1 MPASKIVSKLETY
14 GLGTASPVDLAAI
27 GFSRRAEDV
36 DAGEAAAKDFVKAGH
51 RLLSMNAIAADD
63 LKRLFGLEGYEALRA
78 LALLE
83 LGRRTA
89 QVGKGPVSSISSP
102 EDVYRLLRDELRD
115 KRQEYFYAVLVDSKN
130 NVLRKTQIHAGTLT
144 ASLVG
149 PREVFREAIR
159 EGASALIVAHNHP
172 SGDPTPSP
180 EDVEVTRRLRAVGEM
195 LDIPLLD
202 HVIVGDERWTSL
214 ADAGLL

>member
-1 MPASKIVSKLETY
+1 MSHSNIVEKVRSL
-14 GLGTASPVDLAAI
+14 GFGTASPVELASI
-27 GFSRRAEDV
+27 GFSRHEDDV
-36 DAGEAAAKDFVKAGH
+36 DASAVAAKEFIRAGH
-51 RLLSMNAIAADD
+51 RLMALNSLAAED
-63 LKRLFGLEGYEALRA
+63 LERLFGLHGFEATRA
-78 LALLE
+78 LALIE
-83 LGRRTA
+83 LGRRVA
-89 QVGKGPVSSISSP
+89 QVGKGPVSSITKP
-102 EDVYRLLRDELRD
+102 QDVFDLLRDELRD
-115 KRQEYFYAVLVDSKN
+115 SRQEFFYAVLVDSKN
-130 NVLRKTQIHAGTLT
+130 NVLKKSRIHAGTLT

-180 EDVEVTRRLRAVGEM
+180 EDIEVTRRLRQVGEM

-202 HVIVGDERWTSL
+202 HVIVGDGRWTSL

>member
-1 MPASKIVSKLETY
+1 MPGSKIVEKLQTY

-27 GFSRRAEDV
+27 GFSRREEDV
-36 DAGEAAAKDFVKAGH
+36 DAGEPRAKEFIKAGH
-51 RLLSMNAIAADD
+51 RLLSLTDAAAEDV
-63 LKRLFGLEGYEALRA
+63 KRHFGLEGYEALRA
-78 LALLE
+78 MALLE

-89 QVGKGPVSSISSP
+89 QVGKGPVTSIGCA
-102 EDVYRLLRDELRD
+102 EDVFRLLRDELRN
-115 KRQEYFYAVLVDSKN
+115 KRQEYFYAVLLDSKN
-130 NVLRKTQIHAGTLT
+130 NVLKKCQVHAGTLT

-180 EDVEVTRRLRAVGEM
+180 EDVEVTRKLRSVGEM

-202 HVIVGDERWTSL
+202 HVVVGDERWTSL
-214 ADAGLL
+214 ADSGLM

>member
-1 MPASKIVSKLETY
+1 MSESKIVEKLQMF
-14 GLGTASPVDLAAI
+14 GLGTASPVDLAAV
-27 GFSRRAEDV
+27 GFSRREEDV
-36 DAGEAAAKDFVKAGH
+36 DPGEAAARKFIKAGH
-51 RLLSMNAIAADD
+51 RLLSVNSVAGED
-63 LKRLFGLEGYEALRA
+63 LHRLFGLDGYEAVRA

-89 QVGKGPVSSISSP
+89 QVGKGPVSSITNP
-102 EDVYRLLRDELRD
+102 EDVYRLLHDELRD
-115 KRQEYFYAVLVDSKN
+115 QRQEFFYAVLVDSKN
-130 NVLRKTQIHAGTLT
+130 NVLKKCQIHAGTLN

-180 EDVEVTRRLRAVGEM
+180 EDIEVTRRLRAVGEM
-195 LDIPLLD
+195 LDLPLLD
-202 HVIVGDERWTSL
+202 HVIVGDERWVSL
-214 ADAGLL
+214 ADAGLM

>member
-1 MPASKIVSKLETY
+1 MSGSKIVEKLQTF

-27 GFSRRAEDV
+27 GFSRREDDV
-36 DAGEAAAKDFVKAGH
+36 DAGEKAAKEFIKAGH
-51 RLLSMNAIAADD
+51 RLLSMNAVAGEDVR
-63 LKRLFGLEGYEALRA
+63 RLFGLEGYEALRA

-89 QVGKGPVSSISSP
+89 QVGKGPVTSIASP

-130 NVLRKTQIHAGTLT
+130 TVLKKTQIHVGTLT

-180 EDVEVTRRLRAVGEM
+180 EDIEVTRRLRAVGEM

-214 ADAGLL
+214 ADAGLM

>member
-1 MPASKIVSKLETY
+1 M
-14 GLGTASPVDLAAI
+14 GLGAASPVDLAAI
-27 GFSRRAEDV
+27 GFSRREEDV
-36 DAGEAAAKDFVKAGH
+36 DAGAESAREFIKAGH
-51 RLLSMNAIAADD
+51 RLLSLNSLAAEELD
-63 LKRLFGLEGYEALRA
+63 RSFGLDGYEALRA
-78 LALLE
+78 MALLE

-89 QVGKGPVSSISSP
+89 QVGKGPITSITKP
-102 EDVYRLLRDELRD
+102 EDVYHLLRDELRD
-115 KRQEYFYAVLVDSKN
+115 KRQEFFYAVLVDSKN
-130 NVLRKTQIHAGTLT
+130 NVLKKAQIHAGTLT

-180 EDVEVTRRLRAVGEM
+180 EDVEVTRRLRSVGEM

-202 HVIVGDERWTSL
+202 HVIVGDERWTSF